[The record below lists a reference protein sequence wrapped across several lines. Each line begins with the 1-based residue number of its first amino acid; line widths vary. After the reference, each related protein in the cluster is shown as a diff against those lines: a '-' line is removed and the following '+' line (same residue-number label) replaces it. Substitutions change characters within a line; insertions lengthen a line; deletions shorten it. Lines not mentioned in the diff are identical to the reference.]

1 MAEPNSIKLK
11 TKFLNKIR
19 MIGMVRPVENVL
31 VGLSLN
37 KTIGNIFTKIAP
49 NNYQYPQPTIRLCER
64 DGIRY
69 SLDISDYMQYCIY
82 FGVEIEPRE
91 TLYGLVKNGTTV
103 IDVGTNIGETLLNFA
118 KINPDGLNIGFE
130 PVPYLFEAASE
141 NIELNVFS
149 NIGLENLALSDTV
162 EELVFNIANE
172 HNSGGIYLSKPSKI
186 SEASCKVAVTTLDKY
201 VSANNIDR
209 ISLIKI
215 DVEGFE
221 IGVLRGAKETIT
233 NFKPDIFVEVDNSFL
248 TRQNGSAAELVGLL
262 ESYEYHIVHAET
274 GEIISSKDQFE
285 GKHFDA
291 LCRHRSQK

>member
-1 MAEPNSIKLK
+1 MKLR
-11 TKFLNKIR
+11 TKILNKLR
-19 MIGMVRPVENVL
+19 YVGMLSPVESLL
-31 VGLSLN
+31 VRLALN
-37 KTIGNIFTKIAP
+37 KTVGNVFAKIAP
-49 NNYQYPQPTIRLCER
+49 NNYQYPKATRRECER
-64 DGIRY
+64 EGIRY

-82 FGVEIEPRE
+82 FDVEIEPRDR
-91 TLYGLVKNGTTV
+91 LYGLVKNGTTV

-130 PVPYLFEAASE
+130 PVPYLFESASG
-141 NIELNVFS
+141 NIALNEFS
-149 NIGLENLALSDTV
+149 NISLENLALSDTE

-172 HNSGGIYLSKPSKI
+172 YNSGGIYLSKPSETDE
-186 SEASCKVAVTTLDKY
+186 SSATVTVTTLDKY

-221 IGVLRGAKETIT
+221 IGVLRGAKETIE
-233 NFKPDIFVEVDNSFL
+233 NFKPDIFIEVDNSFL

-262 ESYEYHIVHAET
+262 ETYGYVIVHAET
-274 GEIISSKDQFE
+274 NEIVSSKDSFD

-291 LCRHRSQK
+291 ICRHRS